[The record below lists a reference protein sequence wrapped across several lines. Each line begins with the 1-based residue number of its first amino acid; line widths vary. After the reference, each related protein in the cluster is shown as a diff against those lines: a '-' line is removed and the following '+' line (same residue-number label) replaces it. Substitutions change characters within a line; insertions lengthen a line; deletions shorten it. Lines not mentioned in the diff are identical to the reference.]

1 MGKTLLIVES
11 PTKAQTIRRLLGG
24 NYDVVASQ
32 GHVRDLPKK
41 GLSIKIERQ
50 AERYLFTPIYQ
61 VDPKKHQIIERIKAL
76 VAENSTVYLATDE
89 DREGEAIAWHL
100 CELLGLDFQ
109 APIRITFHEITRRAL
124 QEALKSPR
132 PINLH
137 LVQAQQARRLLDR
150 LVGYEVS
157 PLLWRAFPRRAAKG
171 AHSAGRVQS
180 VALRLVVERERAIAS
195 FVPEKSIEVE
205 VEVKATPPFHARLEQ
220 PEFSDLEAAQAVLG
234 ALQGRFL
241 RVEALQKKLRRRSPP
256 PPFITSTLQQEAQR
270 RLGFSIQR
278 TMRIAQSLYEKGLI
292 SYMRTDSTYLSP
304 EAREAIGAVVAA
316 KFGAEAVVSRAWEE
330 KKTLHA
336 QEAHEAIRPTDPSEA
351 QAGDTPE
358 EQRLYQ
364 LIWRR
369 ALASQMAEAL
379 YEDTLADLVPEPS
392 LAQPVLFRAKG
403 RVLLK
408 PGFLQIYGYAG
419 EEEEEASTLPPL
431 KEGDRLEW
439 QSLRLWEKFSSP
451 PSRYTEAS
459 LVRELEARGIGRPST
474 YAPILE
480 TLFKRQYVR
489 RESPRQPRPSYH
501 EILITADG
509 SVQKA
514 YHTPP
519 PEIQKNRLVP
529 TPTGMQVIDFLLP
542 RFPDILDYGFTARIE
557 AELDRIAAERL
568 NWQEMLSQFYVHF
581 IQEIERART
590 PELRQRLL
598 GEDPHTGKPITLRFG
613 REKVFLT
620 QGAPGEADYKE
631 VSLPPIISPTELTLE
646 QALWILS
653 LPRQIGT
660 HEDLPIELR
669 LGPYGYYLHW
679 AGRNYPLPSGTNPY
693 TLTAEIAS
701 TAIRNYQARRTASE
715 PLRTFPELGI
725 EVYNGRYGLYL
736 RQGRLTRSLPK
747 TVSLE
752 ELTPELCQA
761 LLEKAKA
768 KRRYIRK
775 S

>member
-24 NYDVVASQ
+24 DYEVVASQ

-76 VAENSTVYLATDE
+76 VAETSTVYLATDE

-100 CELLGLDFQ
+100 CELLGLDLH
-109 APIRITFHEITRRAL
+109 APIRIAFHEITQRAL

-157 PLLWRAFPRRAAKG
+157 PILWRALPRRAVKS

-195 FVPEKSIEVE
+195 FVPEKSIEAE
-205 VEVKATPPFHARLEQ
+205 IELKATPPFRAFLEV
-220 PEFSDLEAAQAVLG
+220 PEFSDLETAHTALK
-234 ALQGRFL
+234 ALQGHFL
-241 RVEALQKKLRRRSPP
+241 RVKALQKKLRRRSPP

-304 EAREAIGAVVAA
+304 EAREAIGAVIAA

-330 KKTLHA
+330 KKALHA
-336 QEAHEAIRPTDPSEA
+336 QEAHEAIRPTDPNEV

-358 EQRLYQ
+358 EQKLYQ

-379 YEDTLADLVPEPS
+379 YEDTVVDLVPEPS
-392 LAQPVLFRAKG
+392 LTEPVLFRAKG
-403 RVLLK
+403 RILLK
-408 PGFLQIYGYAG
+408 PGFLQMYGYTAED
-419 EEEEEASTLPPL
+419 EEDAATLPPL
-431 KEGDRLEW
+431 KEGDRLAW
-439 QSLRLWEKFSSP
+439 QSLRLWEKFSAP
-451 PSRYTEAS
+451 PPRYTEAS

-489 RESPRQPRPSYH
+489 RASPRQPRPSYH
-501 EILITADG
+501 EIYLTADG
-509 SVQKA
+509 STQKT

-529 TPTGMQVIDFLLP
+529 TPTGIQVIDFLLP
-542 RFPDILDYGFTARIE
+542 RFPDILDYGFTARVE
-557 AELDRIAAERL
+557 AELDRIAAESL
-568 NWQEMLSQFYVHF
+568 NWQEMLNQFYVHF
-581 IQEIERART
+581 IQEIQRART
-590 PELRQRLL
+590 PELHQRLL
-598 GEDPHTGKPITLRFG
+598 GEDPHTHKPIYLRFG

-620 QGAPGEADYKE
+620 RSMPDEADYKE
-631 VSLPPIISPTELTLE
+631 VSLPSIISPTELTLE

-653 LPRQIGT
+653 LPRQVGL
-660 HEDLPIELR
+660 HEGLPIELR

-701 TAIRNYQARRTASE
+701 AAIRNYQTRRAASG

-736 RQGRLTRSLPK
+736 RQGQLTRSLPK
-747 TVSLE
+747 TLSLE
-752 ELTPELCQA
+752 ELTPELCQQ
-761 LLEKAKA
+761 LLENAKA
-768 KRRYIRK
+768 KRRSTPK
-775 S
+775 A